1 MLIAYMHSTNVEINS
16 KLYSIAALASYRIC
30 VSQVCAHVVS
40 VLIQGISNTIY
51 IYIYYNNNVIDIRKG
66 LLASY
71 VAICIVLLDSAIC
84 YHV

>member
-16 KLYSIAALASYRIC
+16 KLYNIAALASYRIC
-30 VSQVCAHVVS
+30 VSQVCVHVVS
-40 VLIQGISNTIY
+40 VLIQGISNT